1 MLGAD
6 AGDFSAGSLAGG
18 FAAGGLF
25 DFEVG
30 DGGVVGDVCDHVTD
44 AGEVDA
50 ADVAD
55 GSVEG
60 AEDEFGAFDLDAAA
74 EQGVD
79 DFHERGLDG
88 FLVFE
93 EGGVMDA
100 RRGRTFDGAKHALVE
115 VTELLSTESGGA
127 ATDSG
132 DFDVSA
138 VSRIWH
144 IGPVGAVEI
153 CTIEIEAD
161 ALLNQFVGALN
172 YFFV

>member
-1 MLGAD
+1 VLGAD
-6 AGDFSAGSLAGG
+6 AGDFGAGGLAGG
-18 FAAGGLF
+18 FGAGGLF
-25 DFEVG
+25 DFQVG

-55 GSVEG
+55 GGVEG
-60 AEDEFGAFDLDAAA
+60 AEDEFGALDFDAAA

-100 RRGRTFDGAKHALVE
+100 RRGRSFDRANHALVE
-115 VTELLSTESGGA
+115 IAELLSAESGGA

-132 DFDVSA
+132 DLD
-138 VSRIWH
+138 
-144 IGPVGAVEI
+144 VGA
-153 CTIEIEAD
+153 D
-161 ALLNQFVGALN
+161 FGG
-172 YFFV
+172 